1 MVVVDFGA
9 LAGGY
14 NSDTTRTIVV
24 GEPTLEQTRVI
35 DAVRQAQ
42 TESMALMRPG
52 VTADAVDRRAH
63 DVLAGEAHAFG
74 HGLGH
79 GIGLMVHE
87 RPSLSPSD
95 QTPLQ
100 EIGRASCRER
110 V

>member
-1 MVVVDFGA
+1 LPHGRAGDRELARGDMVVVDFGA

-63 DVLAGEAHAFG
+63 DVLAGEA
-74 HGLGH
+74 
-79 GIGLMVHE
+79 
-87 RPSLSPSD
+87 RPLPWSS
-95 QTPLQ
+95 TPDCSST
-100 EIGRASCRER
+100 GW
-110 V
+110 